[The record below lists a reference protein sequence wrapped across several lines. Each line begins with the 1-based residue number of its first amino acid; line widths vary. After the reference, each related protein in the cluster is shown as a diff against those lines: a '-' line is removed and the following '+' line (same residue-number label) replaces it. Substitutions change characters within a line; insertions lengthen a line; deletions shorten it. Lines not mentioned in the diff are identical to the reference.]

1 MPFILLFLLLL
12 AGTAAYMYFS
22 RNQGRYTHKKEKP
35 ADPKKVIYL
44 PGDTQ
49 SDNTDTDSKEP

>member
-22 RNQGRYTHKKEKP
+22 NQTIQITTARSLKSSLFFP
-35 ADPKKVIYL
+35 
-44 PGDTQ
+44 
-49 SDNTDTDSKEP
+49 

>member
-22 RNQGRYTHKKEKP
+22 RNQGRYTRKKEKREEP
-35 ADPKKVIYL
+35 ENIIYL
-44 PGDTQ
+44 PGDIQ
-49 SDNTDTDSKEP
+49 SDHTDTDNKEP

>member
-44 PGDTQ
+44 PGDIQ
-49 SDNTDTDSKEP
+49 SDNTDNDSNEP

>member
-22 RNQGRYTHKKEKP
+22 RNQGRYTHKKENP

-44 PGDTQ
+44 PGDIQ

>member
-22 RNQGRYTHKKEKP
+22 RNQGRYTRKKEKS
-35 ADPKKVIYL
+35 ADPEKVIYL
-44 PGDTQ
+44 PDDIQ
-49 SDNTDTDSKEP
+49 SDNTDTDIKEP

>member
-22 RNQGRYTHKKEKP
+22 RNQGLYTRKKEKP
-35 ADPKKVIYL
+35 AEPEKVIYL
-44 PGDTQ
+44 PGDIQ
-49 SDNTDTDSKEP
+49 SDNTDNNSKEP

>member
-44 PGDTQ
+44 PGDIQ
-49 SDNTDTDSKEP
+49 SDNTDIDSKEP

>member
-22 RNQGRYTHKKEKP
+22 RNQGRYTQKKEKP
-35 ADPKKVIYL
+35 ADPKKGYL
-44 PGDTQ
+44 PAR
-49 SDNTDTDSKEP
+49 

>member
-22 RNQGRYTHKKEKP
+22 RNQSRYTRKKEQP
-35 ADPKKVIYL
+35 AEPERVIYL
-44 PGDTQ
+44 PGDIQ
-49 SDNTDTDSKEP
+49 SDNTDNNIKEP

>member
-35 ADPKKVIYL
+35 ADPEKVIYL
-44 PGDTQ
+44 PGDIQ
-49 SDNTDTDSKEP
+49 

>member
-22 RNQGRYTHKKEKP
+22 RNQGRYTQKKEKP
-35 ADPKKVIYL
+35 ADPEKVIYL
-44 PGDTQ
+44 PGDIQ

>member
-22 RNQGRYTHKKEKP
+22 KNEGRYTRKKDTPAEPEKI
-35 ADPKKVIYL
+35 IYL
-44 PGDTQ
+44 PADIQ
-49 SDNTDTDSKEP
+49 SDNTDTDNKEP